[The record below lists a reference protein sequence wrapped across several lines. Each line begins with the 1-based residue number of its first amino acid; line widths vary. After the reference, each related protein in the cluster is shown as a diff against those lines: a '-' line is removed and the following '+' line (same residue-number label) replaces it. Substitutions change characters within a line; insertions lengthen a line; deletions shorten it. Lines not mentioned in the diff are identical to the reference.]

1 MTLIVH
7 GCLESKVEVVHNRT
21 QARRVTHIPDICIMH
36 LPPLAGK
43 IMSFI
48 LDGRF
53 TLGKK
58 YRKGGIGVPNTFPDR
73 K

>member
-7 GCLESKVEVVHNRT
+7 GCLESKFELVRIVHKRVESY
-21 QARRVTHIPDICIMH
+21 THTDICIMH

-43 IMSFI
+43 IVGFR
-48 LDGRF
+48 LDGKF
-53 TLGKK
+53 TFGKK